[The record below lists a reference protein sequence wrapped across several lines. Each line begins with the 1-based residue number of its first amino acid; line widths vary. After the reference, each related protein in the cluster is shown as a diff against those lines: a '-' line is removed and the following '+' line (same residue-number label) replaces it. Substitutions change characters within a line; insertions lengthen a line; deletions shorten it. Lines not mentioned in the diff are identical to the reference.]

1 MTTLLAMKHH
11 NLTSVEPSPSADR
24 VHLESLLSALVFCIH
39 LPAQFWQTEVSCD
52 PLLISLFGL
61 QGIKHF
67 SSVCVH
73 KNWRIRWVG
82 GSIKGGEKD
91 GKRIYFSNSN
101 FFLRSNLPSRLHL
114 VDIEA
119 LSLHCKSFRSS
130 STTDIAVCV

>member
-67 SSVCVH
+67 SSVCV
-73 KNWRIRWVG
+73 RTRTGELVG
-82 GSIKGGEKD
+82 LGEVLKGVKKMEKEF
-91 GKRIYFSNSN
+91 IF
-101 FFLRSNLPSRLHL
+101 PTA
-114 VDIEA
+114 I
-119 LSLHCKSFRSS
+119 SF
-130 STTDIAVCV
+130 